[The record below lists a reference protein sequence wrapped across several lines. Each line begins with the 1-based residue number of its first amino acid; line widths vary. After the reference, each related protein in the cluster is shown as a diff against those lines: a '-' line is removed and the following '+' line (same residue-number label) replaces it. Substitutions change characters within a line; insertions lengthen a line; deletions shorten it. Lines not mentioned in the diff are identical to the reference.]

1 MNLCCRILAGLFLM
15 LLPVACDTLDGGR
28 SVTASTGSA
37 YVPTAVPEAR
47 LGPGDK
53 VRITIFGEDR
63 LSGEYQ
69 IDATGSLSLPLAGSF
84 QAAGLT
90 KSELERLITRK
101 FPSDILK
108 NPRVLVDV
116 TSFRPFYIMG
126 EVNNPGEHQMRI
138 GLNVVTAVALAGGH
152 TYRASKSR
160 IMIQRGGTGPMEEHP
175 FDTSVSV
182 MPGDLLR
189 VPERYF

>member
-1 MNLCCRILAGLFLM
+1 LLLGLLLM
-15 LLPVACDTLDGGR
+15 LLPVACDTLDTGGR
-28 SVTASTGSA
+28 ATPAGIA
-37 YVPTAVPEAR
+37 GEIVPTALPEAR

-90 KSELERLITRK
+90 KAELERLITRK

-108 NPRVLVDV
+108 NPRVTVEV

-126 EVNNPGEHQMRI
+126 EVNSPGEHQMRI

-152 TYRASKSR
+152 TYRANKSR
-160 IMIQRGGTGPMEEHP
+160 ILIQRGGTGPVEEHP
-175 FDTSVSV
+175 FNVDVPV